1 MLKAGELFGTF
12 QRWKWRRDGEERP
25 FVSFYRF
32 LRSSCALWVFLLENE
47 TFKTCFMFPPVLV
60 TSASWP
66 LAYRTR
72 LSIPGRFSKEGVGQ
86 ATKVQYSTLTRP
98 AGGAVSI
105 AAPASSPRHNSMNQK
120 NDFKVEKLNS
130 AAPTSLLFVP
140 AAGRT
145 LSSGRE
151 RRCLL
156 ASGMQ
161 TPLSHSCTQLIVCG
175 FPAAESFSFLL
186 LLLCDA
192 GVSVHIRPYLF
203 VCVPPSSRARRRT
216 ARFEVPPLRRSDFLV
231 RVLRLSPALCCCF
244 LTF

>member
-1 MLKAGELFGTF
+1 
-12 QRWKWRRDGEERP
+12 
-25 FVSFYRF
+25 
-32 LRSSCALWVFLLENE
+32 
-47 TFKTCFMFPPVLV
+47 MFPPVLV
-60 TSASWP
+60 NSASWP

-86 ATKVQYSTLTRP
+86 ATKVQYSPLTRP

-120 NDFKVEKLNS
+120 NESKVEKLNS

-145 LSSGRE
+145 LSSGRG

-161 TPLSHSCTQLIVCG
+161 TPLSHSCTQLIVCV
-175 FPAAESFSFLL
+175 FLL
-186 LLLCDA
+186 QLSHFRFCFRCYVMLESLCTSIRTYLYASLHPHVREEELHDLKSRPS
-192 GVSVHIRPYLF
+192 GVPTSW
-203 VCVPPSSRARRRT
+203 S
-216 ARFEVPPLRRSDFLV
+216 
-231 RVLRLSPALCCCF
+231 ALCVSALHCVAVS
-244 LTF
+244 